1 MKKKILISLS
11 YILVAMLATVA
22 TLAAIGYPGY
32 ASGTKL
38 EQLESLILER
48 FIGDAD
54 QTAMEDAAAA
64 AMVKSLG
71 DRWSY
76 YIPASEYDAH
86 EEQVNN
92 AYVGIGI
99 TIEAKEQEG
108 FLVKAVNESGP
119 AGEAGVQVDDL
130 VIEVEGQD
138 VREMT
143 ATDVRN
149 LVRGE
154 EGTCVSLTVL
164 RQGERVTLSV
174 ERRQVQ
180 TVVASGRML
189 TDKIGLVTI
198 ENFDSRCAEETIAA
212 IDDLLGQGAEKLIF
226 DVRNNPGGYAK
237 ELVKVLDYLL
247 PEETVSRT
255 VDYAGKRG
263 RGPFRRGLPGHSHGG
278 AGERRL
284 LPAAGILRGGL
295 EPKYERCRR
304 GGGRPAA
311 REYFQNAIRLSDGSR
326 SGPVCGQA
334 YFTTQGRQ
342 SGRRGNHAGCV
353 VMPVDEKTA
362 DAIYCTTS
370 WSRRTIPRFRR
381 RWSCWKRN
389 KSDGR
394 HFACLFY
401 EKHLPETYLP
411 FIYFI

>member
-11 YILVAMLATVA
+11 YLLVAMLATVT

-247 PEETVSRT
+247 PEGELFRT
-255 VDYAGKRG
+255 VDYAGK
-263 RGPFRRGLPGHSHGG
+263 
-278 AGERRL
+278 ENVD
-284 LPAAGILRGGL
+284 
-295 EPKYERCRR
+295 Y
-304 GGGRPAA
+304 
-311 REYFQNAIRLSDGSR
+311 SD
-326 SGPVCGQA
+326 
-334 YFTTQGRQ
+334 
-342 SGRRGNHAGCV
+342 
-353 VMPVDEKTA
+353 A
-362 DAIYCTTS
+362 DCLD
-370 WSRRTIPRFRR
+370 IPMAVLV
-381 RWSCWKRN
+381 N
-389 KSDGR
+389 GD
-394 HFACLFY
+394 
-401 EKHLPETYLP
+401 
-411 FIYFI
+411 